1 MRNGRG
7 WWIHWLLCLV
17 VLRGSVAVEAAR
29 VFVVFQGEPMVS
41 ATGRLA
47 APAALD
53 SERVRMASDQA
64 VLAEWVAATGGRVIQ
79 TYTLLNHAAFV
90 EVPDGAVAGLQA
102 VPGVRSIV
110 PERLHARRLD
120 TSVAAVGARQVWRGV
135 GGRTG
140 RGVRVGV
147 IDSGIDYLHAQ
158 FGGAGSKA
166 GFLNNDPTVIEL
178 GSFPTARVVGGTDLV
193 GDDYDA
199 ATGGSPNPDPD
210 PLDPA
215 SNGHG
220 THVAG
225 IAAGG
230 GVTRDGVA
238 WKGPYGS
245 EVDSVAWRVAPG
257 VAPEA
262 SLYAIKVFGG
272 GGLTSSSI
280 VVQALNWAADPN
292 QDGNTSDRLDVVN
305 LSLGSSF
312 GEDGDGDPEVAAV
325 ERLTRLGCVVVMSAG
340 NGGNASFKLDS
351 PGTAPSGITVA
362 NSYDAGYS
370 TGAVSVE
377 SPASV
382 AGLMP
387 AVEASFTPALAGMTT
402 VRARVVLADPNLGCD
417 PLRNAAALSGRIAMV
432 DRGVCFFVDKV
443 KALQDAGAVA
453 VVVVN
458 NVDGPPAGMAG
469 LGDVSTIRIP
479 AVMISKADGER
490 LKPWLGLGNGVTL
503 ALSASVVIP
512 FPELADTLAESSS
525 RGLVWPSFRL
535 KPDLSAPG
543 SGILSAKAG
552 SGADP
557 VAETGTS
564 MSAPHV
570 AGAAALM
577 RQARPGWAV
586 GEIKAALMNTAAGP
600 MRATNGAAYPESRVG
615 AGRLAVDAAMR
626 TTVIVR
632 GESNPGAVSLSFG
645 PILASSTVTRTQSV
659 RVVNLGTTAAS
670 FRVVSSNT
678 LDQPGVRLLPQVR
691 GVTVAAGGSVA
702 VPVVLEVDPRRL
714 VPDADGSSSREYL
727 GSPRHGLPE
736 ASGQLWFLGGN
747 VDLHVP
753 WHCAPRAVDGRRT
766 GAALAGVPAG
776 DPVTL
781 PVPVEGDAVHSRP
794 LVGLFVSGFR
804 DASAGFT
811 DSRSW
816 TDIVGAGAMGDFI
829 RVGRIEDTR
838 LYFAV
843 VTAGV
848 RPGPLRGFVSI
859 DVEIDRDSNGS
870 VDVILANGNT
880 GTLQADDLEDQD
892 VANDA
897 WVTAVDQ
904 RSSAPL
910 FPGGTWNAIR
920 PGTEDPAAFLNGVA
934 VLTARAADLGLTA
947 ARPGFRYRVVTRG
960 AFADQTPWIRFE
972 PTRMVVDSTAHG
984 IDGGPWQ
991 RADGLP
997 LVTVRRSQAVL
1008 AGFTANGRIPLLVV
1022 PLHNQP
1028 GSQALSMDLDL
1039 ARSDTDGDG
1048 LSDDWELANLR
1059 DLVGT
1064 RTSDRDGDGQN
1075 EEAERIAGTD
1085 PRNAQ
1090 SVLRLGV
1097 SGAPGFP
1104 LKWSSVAGR
1113 RYTILRSR
1121 RIDGP
1126 WEVWRSGIPATPGA
1140 NVHPDSSLTSDAQ
1153 PWYYR
1158 LAVE

>member
-1 MRNGRG
+1 MAGA
-7 WWIHWLLCLV
+7 LLCLAAGPWA
-17 VLRGSVAVEAAR
+17 LAEAAR
-29 VFVVFQGEPMVS
+29 VFVVFEGEPIVS
-41 ATGRLA
+41 AAGRGA

-53 SERVRMASDQA
+53 SERARMASDQA

-79 TYTLLNHAAFV
+79 TYSLLNHAAFV
-90 EVPDGAVAGLQA
+90 ELPDGAVAGLQA
-102 VPGVRSIV
+102 VPGVRSVV

-120 TSVAAVGARQVWRGV
+120 TSVAAVGARPVWRGV

-140 RGVRVGV
+140 QGVRIGI

-158 FGGAGSKA
+158 FGGPGTRA
-166 GFLNNDPTVIEL
+166 GFLNNDPTLIEP
-178 GSFPTARVVGGTDLV
+178 GSFPTTRVVGGTDLV

-199 ATGGSPNPDPD
+199 SSSGTSSPRPDPD
-210 PLDPA
+210 PLDTA

-230 GVTRDGVA
+230 GVLRDGTPYS
-238 WKGPYGS
+238 GPYGS

-257 VAPEA
+257 VAPKA

-305 LSLGSSF
+305 LSLGSAF

-340 NGGNASFKLDS
+340 NGGNAVFKLDS

-387 AVEASFTPALAGMTT
+387 AVEASFTPALAGMAE
-402 VRARVVLADPNLGCD
+402 VRGRVVLADPNLGCD
-417 PLRNAAALSGRIAMV
+417 PLRNAAALAGRIAMV

-443 KALQDAGAVA
+443 RALQDAGAVA

-469 LGDVSTIRIP
+469 TGDVSIFRIP

-490 LKPWLGLGNGVTL
+490 LKPLLGVGNGVTL

-525 RGLVWPSFRL
+525 RGLVWPTFRL

-543 SGILSAKAG
+543 SGILSARSG

-570 AGAAALM
+570 AGAAALL
-577 RQARPGWAV
+577 RQARPAWAP
-586 GEIKAALMNTAAGP
+586 GEIKAALMNTAMTP
-600 MRATNGAAYPESRVG
+600 MRGTNGAAYPESRVG

-626 TTVIVR
+626 TTVIAR
-632 GESNPGAVSLSFG
+632 GEASPGAVSLSFG
-645 PILASSTVTRTQSV
+645 PILASATVTRTQSV
-659 RVVNLGTTAAS
+659 RVVNLGTAAAS
-670 FRVVSSNT
+670 YRVASSNT
-678 LDQPGVRLLPQVR
+678 LDQPGVRLLPQV
-691 GVTVAAGGSVA
+691 GEVTVPPGGSVV
-702 VPVVLEVDPRRL
+702 VPVVLEVDPTRL
-714 VPDADGSSSREYL
+714 VPDADEASSTEYL
-727 GSPRHGLPE
+727 GSPRHGVPE
-736 ASGQLWFLGGN
+736 ASGQIWLLGGE

-753 WHCAPRAVDGRRT
+753 WHCAPRAVDARQA
-766 GAALAGVPAG
+766 GAKLAGVPAG
-776 DPVTL
+776 DPVTM

-794 LVGLFVSGFR
+794 LAGVFLSGFR
-804 DASAGFT
+804 EASAGFT
-811 DSRSW
+811 DSRAW
-816 TDIVGAGAMGDFI
+816 TDIVGAGAMGDFV

-848 RPGPLRGFVSI
+848 RPGPLRVFVDI

-870 VDVILANGNT
+870 VDVILSNGNT

-897 WVTAVDQ
+897 WVTAVDLKT
-904 RSSAPL
+904 SAKL
-910 FPGGTWNAIR
+910 FSGGTWNAVT
-920 PGTEDPAAFLNGVA
+920 PGLEDPAAFLNGVA

-947 ARPGFRYRVVTRG
+947 ARPGFRYRAVTRG
-960 AFADQTPWIRFE
+960 PFADQTPWIRFE
-972 PTRMVVDSTAHG
+972 PTRMVVDSTVHG
-984 IDGGPWQ
+984 VDGGPWQ

-1008 AGFTANGRIPLLVV
+1008 AGYTANGRIPLLVV

-1028 GSQALSMDLDL
+1028 GDQALAMDLDL
-1039 ARSDTDGDG
+1039 ARSDVDGDG

-1059 DLVGT
+1059 DLSGT
-1064 RTSDRDGDGQN
+1064 RDSDRDGDGQN
-1075 EEAERIAGTD
+1075 EEAERVAGTN
-1085 PRNAQ
+1085 PRDAQ

-1097 SGAPGFP
+1097 SGQPGFP
-1104 LKWSSVAGR
+1104 LTWSSVAGR
-1113 RYTILRSR
+1113 RYTLLRSR
-1121 RIDGP
+1121 RVEGP
-1126 WEVWRSGIPATPGA
+1126 YEVWHSGIPATPGT
-1140 NVHPDSSLTSDAQ
+1140 NVHSDPALTSDAQ